1 MSGDVIVRSE
11 LLDSAPM
18 KTIRIVVLIG
28 AAISLAISLLWSLLT
43 RMPRAPRDR
52 ARKLLSAASWL
63 GEASNDGELVKLKGI
78 VRTSDPG
85 DRLMAPISK
94 IRCVAL
100 RIRAQPRR
108 GLDPRS
114 KLVEKIEHRPFDLED
129 AEGKVSIEP
138 TEVLFD
144 VSPVRQGKVDTSG
157 RAQVLAD
164 LGHAGANTAKSNV
177 EETVLEIG
185 ATVTIAGTLATV
197 DGEHRLIGPVACV
210 AERAVDL
217 SNEP

>member
-1 MSGDVIVRSE
+1 MIVRSE

-114 KLVEKIEHRPFDLED
+114 KLVEKIEHIRYERGRRAIHWRTTDRCAFSASLDH
-129 AEGKVSIEP
+129 S
-138 TEVLFD
+138 
-144 VSPVRQGKVDTSG
+144 VDDQ
-157 RAQVLAD
+157 R
-164 LGHAGANTAKSNV
+164 N
-177 EETVLEIG
+177 
-185 ATVTIAGTLATV
+185 
-197 DGEHRLIGPVACV
+197 R
-210 AERAVDL
+210 
-217 SNEP
+217 

>member
-1 MSGDVIVRSE
+1 MLFR
-11 LLDSAPM
+11 
-18 KTIRIVVLIG
+18 
-28 AAISLAISLLWSLLT
+28 SLLS
-43 RMPRAPRDR
+43 
-52 ARKLLSAASWL
+52 SASWL
-63 GEASNDGELVKLKGI
+63 GDGAKDGELVKLTGV
-78 VRTSDPG
+78 VRTSEPG
-85 DRLMAPISK
+85 ARLMAPISK

-114 KLVEKIEHRPFDLED
+114 KLVERIEYKPFELED
-129 AEGKVSIEP
+129 AEGRVSIEP

-144 VSPVRQGKVDTSG
+144 VSPLKEGKLDASG
-157 RAQVLAD
+157 RANVLSD

-185 ATVTIAGTLATV
+185 ATVTIAGTLATI
-197 DGEHRLIGPVACV
+197 DGKHRLVGPIACV
-210 AERAVDL
+210 AERIVDL

>member
-1 MSGDVIVRSE
+1 
-11 LLDSAPM
+11 M
-18 KTIRIVVLIG
+18 KIIRIVVLIG
-28 AAISLAISLLWSLLT
+28 AAISLVVSLIWSFLT
-43 RMPRAPRDR
+43 RMPGAARTR
-52 ARKLLSAASWL
+52 ARKLLSSATWL
-63 GEASNDGELVKLKGI
+63 GEGAKDGELVKVTGV
-78 VRTSDPG
+78 VRTSEAG
-85 DRLMAPISK
+85 ARLMAPISK

-114 KLVEKIEHRPFDLED
+114 KLVEKIEYKPFELED
-129 AEGKVSIEP
+129 AEGRVSIEP

-144 VSPVRQGKVDTSG
+144 VSPVREGKPDASG
-157 RAQVLAD
+157 RASVLSD
-164 LGHAGANTAKSNV
+164 LGHADANTTKSNI

-197 DGEHRLIGPVACV
+197 DGKHRLVGPIACV
-210 AERAVDL
+210 AERIVDL